1 MTSGSIRRL
10 ASNEAQAPIIPF
22 SIMESPQMAVFTH
35 EVEVLDPIGL
45 HARPASQIVKL
56 VKESELDVQIGRP
69 GEEFVKAKS
78 ALMLMSLKIK
88 TGEKLTL
95 TVETDDEA
103 VASDIAS
110 QIQDFLKG

>member
-1 MTSGSIRRL
+1 VRNLKPNKFNDGAIHMSVI
-10 ASNEAQAPIIPF
+10 A
-22 SIMESPQMAVFTH
+22 H

-56 VKESELDVQIGRP
+56 VKESGLTITIGRE
-69 GEEFVKAKS
+69 GEEFVKANS

-95 TVETDDEA
+95 QIETEDATVAGE
-103 VASDIAS
+103 IAG
-110 QIQDFLKG
+110 QIQEFLKG

>member
-1 MTSGSIRRL
+1 
-10 ASNEAQAPIIPF
+10 
-22 SIMESPQMAVFTH
+22 MALVSL

-56 VKESELDVQIGRP
+56 VKDSELEVQIGRP
-69 GEEFVKAKS
+69 GEESVKAKS

-88 TGEKLTL
+88 TGEKLTV

-103 VASDIAS
+103 HAAEIVS
-110 QIQDFLKG
+110 QIQEFLKG

>member
-1 MTSGSIRRL
+1 MS
-10 ASNEAQAPIIPF
+10 
-22 SIMESPQMAVFTH
+22 VFTH

-56 VKESELDVQIGRP
+56 VKESELNVEIGRP

-95 TVETDDEA
+95 TVETTDEA
-103 VASDIAS
+103 KAADIAA
-110 QIQDFLKG
+110 QIQEFLKG

>member
-1 MTSGSIRRL
+1 
-10 ASNEAQAPIIPF
+10 
-22 SIMESPQMAVFTH
+22 MALVSL

-56 VKESELDVQIGRP
+56 VKDSELDVQIGRP

-88 TGEKLTL
+88 TGEKLTV
-95 TVETDDEA
+95 TVETDDEGKA
-103 VASDIAS
+103 TEIVA
-110 QIQDFLKG
+110 QIQEFLKG

>member
-1 MTSGSIRRL
+1 
-10 ASNEAQAPIIPF
+10 
-22 SIMESPQMAVFTH
+22 MALITL

-56 VKESELDVQIGRP
+56 VKDSELDVQIGRP

-88 TGEKLTL
+88 TGEKLTV

-103 VASDIAS
+103 HAAEIVA
-110 QIQDFLKG
+110 QIQEFLKG